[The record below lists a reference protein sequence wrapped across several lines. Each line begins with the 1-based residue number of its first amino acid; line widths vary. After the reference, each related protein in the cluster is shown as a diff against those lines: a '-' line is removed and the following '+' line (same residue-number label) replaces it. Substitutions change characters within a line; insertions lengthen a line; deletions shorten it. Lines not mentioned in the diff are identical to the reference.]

1 MRRKLFYLL
10 KYLFIKNILC
20 QEDYVEPECYDDLT
34 LGTFI
39 IRFLKLSS
47 EQIVKYECFQALQTE
62 LFRIQIFL
70 VEWWISEFAIVETKI
85 SYYEFK
91 QLIGAQQQP
100 SNAIEV
106 KKSGYFVQQLAM
118 NAT

>member
-1 MRRKLFYLL
+1 MINYKLPEAKSFDILSQKLLASKREMRRKLFYLL

-47 EQIVKYECFQALQTE
+47 EQIVKYECFQALHTE
-62 LFRIQIFL
+62 LFRFEIYP
-70 VEWWISEFAIVETKI
+70 V
-85 SYYEFK
+85 
-91 QLIGAQQQP
+91 G
-100 SNAIEV
+100 
-106 KKSGYFVQQLAM
+106 
-118 NAT
+118 